1 MNEKSSFKIQ
11 NLIIQNPIIQNSIIQ
26 NSKFKS
32 TNEMKTLSTLIL
44 TLILTITQAGT
55 LISFEKVQ
63 HLDKD
68 ELNKFWKSSG
78 VPKLITPLICEI
90 DIYEL
95 MYSTNLP
102 NGEELIAS
110 GLYYV
115 PLNYPYEVATMQY
128 NHGTAMTNRSEGSY
142 DYNGESTICKIFAA
156 DGYAVAWQDYIGLG
170 KATGFHPY
178 QHLESEGQSGVDLL
192 IAVGEINEIIGLK
205 VNDQLF
211 VTGYSQGGH
220 AALAVHK
227 TIQEKYSD
235 LFAVTASSPM
245 SGAHDMSGV
254 QNEIMVIDYSQ
265 PHYLPFLLY
274 GYQKVYNIFPSDD
287 EFRQIFKPEY
297 QHVLDKIL
305 SKGHGLGDINAML
318 PSKPFEMIEPYFF
331 DQYKNNPDFIFTKA
345 LKENDT
351 YNWVPAAPVQFC
363 YCKGDEEVYYKNS
376 IVAMEWMKANGAK
389 RIIDRKVSD
398 TFNHRECADYA
409 VMYTKFFF
417 DSFRNGFEKGRKG
430 NFIKNTL
437 VRTVVKMEEKK
448 KLKKK

>member
-1 MNEKSSFKIQ
+1 
-11 NLIIQNPIIQNSIIQ
+11 
-26 NSKFKS
+26 
-32 TNEMKTLSTLIL
+32 MKTLSTLIL

-351 YNWVPAAPVQFC
+351 YNWVPEAPVQFC

-398 TFNHRECADYA
+398 TFKHRECADYA

>member
-1 MNEKSSFKIQ
+1 MK
-11 NLIIQNPIIQNSIIQ
+11 
-26 NSKFKS
+26 
-32 TNEMKTLSTLIL
+32 KTLIALFLLIQLGL
-44 TLILTITQAGT
+44 TAQT
-55 LISFEKVQ
+55 LISYEKIE
-63 HLDKD
+63 HLDK
-68 ELNKFWKSSG
+68 EALNQFWKDNG
-78 VPKLITPLICEI
+78 VPKLITPLISEI

-95 MYSTNLP
+95 KYHTNLP
-102 NGEELIAS
+102 SGEPVIAS

-115 PLNYPYEVATMQY
+115 PLDYPYEVATMQY
-128 NHGTAMTNRSEGSY
+128 NHGTAMTNRTEGSY

-178 QHLESEGQSGVDLL
+178 QHLETEGQSGVDLL
-192 IAVGEINEIIGLK
+192 RAVREINAQIGLV

-220 AALAVHK
+220 ATLAVHK
-227 TIQEKYSD
+227 TIQEKYGD
-235 LFAVTASSPM
+235 EFKVTASSPM

-254 QNEIMVIDYSQ
+254 QNEIMEIDYAQ

-274 GYQKVYNIFPSDD
+274 GYQQVYKVFPNNE
-287 EFRQIFKPEY
+287 EFRKVFKPEY
-297 QHVLDKIL
+297 RHVLDKIL
-305 SKGHGLGDINAML
+305 AKEHGLGDINSML
-318 PSKPFEMIEPYFF
+318 PSKPFDMIEPYFF
-331 DQYKNNPDFIFTKA
+331 EQYKNNPDFFFTKV

-351 YNWVPAAPVQFC
+351 YNWVPEAPVQFC
-363 YCKGDEEVYYKNS
+363 YCEGDEEVYYKNS

-389 RIIDRKVSD
+389 RIIDRKVSS

-448 KLKKK
+448 KAKKTK